1 MLLQLTSSSSMLNNL
16 RMLDPFK
23 HYFGDPQ
30 GSLLGLV
37 TALYSI
43 GAIVSL
49 PVTPFVADHF
59 GRKAAIAFGCVVMVV
74 GASVQ
79 GAARNLTYFMVGR
92 FMMGKKPV
100 WDPTTHIS
108 ADHGFRHRFW

>member
-1 MLLQLTSSSSMLNNL
+1 MLNNL

-30 GSLLGLV
+30 GSMLGLL

-49 PVTPFVADHF
+49 PVTPFIADHF
-59 GRKAAIAFGCVVMVV
+59 GRKAAIALGCVVMVV

-79 GAARNLTYFMVGR
+79 GAAKNLTYFMVGR
-92 FMMGKKPV
+92 FLMGEHPGIQ
-100 WDPTTHIS
+100 PRPQNTY
-108 ADHGFRHRFW
+108 

>member
-1 MLLQLTSSSSMLNNL
+1 MLNNM

-23 HYFGDPQ
+23 HYFGNPQ
-30 GSLLGLV
+30 GSLLGLL
-37 TALYSI
+37 TATYSI

-49 PVTPFVADHF
+49 PVTPFIADHF
-59 GRKAAIAFGCVVMVV
+59 GRKAAIALGCVVMVV

-92 FMMGKKPV
+92 FMMGKNSEYDAHSAWTQV
-100 WDPTTHIS
+100 WLHFTTIKC
-108 ADHGFRHRFW
+108 